1 MKREDVLELKIIDT
15 PITENEIDY
24 IICKLSQ
31 NTEVL
36 KRGVNTEYSKSSEY
50 PGWDIRNK
58 QLYTLG
64 VIKEYD
70 NLPFAVPS
78 SDIELLKEKV
88 KAINEKYGI
97 KKHWRA
103 KHGEY
108 YYYIN
113 SQFKTDW
120 TVEAF
125 SKEDDISYNLGNYF
139 ETKEETEKYA
149 EYMKKCSL
157 EWHEKRDNE
166 DKIKCKRMC

>member
-15 PITENEIDY
+15 LITEDGIDY

-36 KRGVNTEYSKSSEY
+36 KRGANTECSKSFEY
-50 PGWDIRNK
+50 PGWDIRKK

-70 NLPFAVPS
+70 NLPFAVPT
-78 SDIELLKEKV
+78 SDIELLKEKA

-97 KKHWRA
+97 KKRWRA
-103 KHGEY
+103 ERGEE

-113 SQFKTDW
+113 FQLKILFD
-120 TVEAF
+120 E
-125 SKEDDISYNLGNYF
+125 EDFAEIDEERYDIGNYF
-139 ETKEETEKYA
+139 KTKQEAQEYA

-157 EWHEKRDNE
+157 EWHKKM
-166 DKIKCKRMC
+166 DK

>member
-15 PITENEIDY
+15 LITEDGIDY

-36 KRGVNTEYSKSSEY
+36 KRGVNTEYSKSFEY

-58 QLYTLG
+58 QLYTSG
-64 VIKEYD
+64 AIKKYD
-70 NLPFAVPS
+70 NLPFAVPT

-88 KAINEKYGI
+88 KTINEKYSI
-97 KKHWRA
+97 KKRWRA
-103 KHGEY
+103 KEGDY
-108 YYYIN
+108 FYYIDFLFETE
-113 SQFKTDW
+113 Q

-125 SKEDDISYNLGNYF
+125 TKKDEVSYNLGNYF
-139 ETKEETEKYA
+139 KTEQEAQEYA

-157 EWHEKRDNE
+157 EWHEKRENNE
-166 DKIKCKRMC
+166 

>member
-1 MKREDVLELKIIDT
+1 MERKDVLEIKIIDT
-15 PITENEIDY
+15 LITENGIDY

-36 KRGVNTEYSKSSEY
+36 KRGVNTEYSKSFEY

-70 NLPFAVPS
+70 NLPFAVPT

-97 KKHWRA
+97 KKRWRA
-103 KHGEY
+103 EKGSY
-108 YYYIN
+108 YYFIDHELEIN
-113 SQFKTDW
+113 DKIDCQYKFDN
-120 TVEAF
+120 EMY
-125 SKEDDISYNLGNYF
+125 ENGNYF
-139 ETKEETEKYA
+139 QITEEAEEYA

-157 EWHEKRDNE
+157 EWHEKRD
-166 DKIKCKRMC
+166 K

>member
-15 PITENEIDY
+15 LITEDGIDY

-36 KRGVNTEYSKSSEY
+36 KRGLNTEYSKSFEY
-50 PGWDIRNK
+50 PGWDIRK
-58 QLYTLG
+58 KRLYTLG

-97 KKHWRA
+97 KKRWRA
-103 KHGEY
+103 EKGEKY
-108 YYYIN
+108 YY
-113 SQFKTDW
+113 STDS
-120 TVEAF
+120 TFYFEHCYE
-125 SKEDDISYNLGNYF
+125 SGDSIDNKRYEIGNYF
-139 ETKEETEKYA
+139 ETEEEVDKYTEYI
-149 EYMKKCSL
+149 KKCSL
-157 EWHEKRDNE
+157 EWHEKRD
-166 DKIKCKRMC
+166 K

>member
-15 PITENEIDY
+15 LITEDGIDY

-31 NTEVL
+31 NTDVL
-36 KRGVNTEYSKSSEY
+36 KRGINTEYSKSFEY

-70 NLPFAVPS
+70 NLPFAVPT

-88 KAINEKYGI
+88 EAINEKYGI
-97 KKHWRA
+97 KKRWRA
-103 KHGEY
+103 KKGDY
-108 YYYIN
+108 FYYID
-113 SQFKTDW
+113 FLFETER

-125 SKEDDISYNLGNYF
+125 TKKDEVSYNLGNYF
-139 ETKEETEKYA
+139 KTEQEAQEYA
-149 EYMKKCSL
+149 EYIKKYSL
-157 EWHEKRDNE
+157 EWHEKRDNNE
-166 DKIKCKRMC
+166 

>member
-1 MKREDVLELKIIDT
+1 MEKEDVLELKIIDT
-15 PITENEIDY
+15 LITEDGIDY

-36 KRGVNTEYSKSSEY
+36 KRGLNTEYSKSFEY

-70 NLPFAVPS
+70 NLPFAVPT

-97 KKHWRA
+97 KKRWRA
-103 KHGEY
+103 EQGEEY
-108 YYYIN
+108 YYVNFQLKIL
-113 SQFKTDW
+113 FD
-120 TVEAF
+120 EEDFAEID
-125 SKEDDISYNLGNYF
+125 KERYDIGNYF
-139 ETKEETEKYA
+139 ETKREAQAYA

-157 EWHEKRDNE
+157 EWHKKRGNNE
-166 DKIKCKRMC
+166 

>member
-15 PITENEIDY
+15 LITEDGIDY

-36 KRGVNTEYSKSSEY
+36 KRGVNTKYSKSFEY

-64 VIKEYD
+64 VVEKYD
-70 NLPFAVPS
+70 NLPFAVPT

-97 KKHWRA
+97 KKRWRA

-108 YYYIN
+108 FYYIN
-113 SQFKTDW
+113 FLFEIDW
-120 TVEAF
+120 TIESFA
-125 SKEDDISYNLGNYF
+125 EGDDAKYKSGNYF
-139 ETKEETEKYA
+139 ETKEEAEKYA

-157 EWHEKRDNE
+157 EWHEKRDNNE
-166 DKIKCKRMC
+166 

>member
-15 PITENEIDY
+15 LITEDGIDY

-36 KRGVNTEYSKSSEY
+36 KRGVNTEYSKSFEY

-58 QLYTLG
+58 QLYTSG
-64 VIKEYD
+64 AIKEYD
-70 NLPFAVPS
+70 NLPFAVPT

-88 KAINEKYGI
+88 KTINEKYSI
-97 KKHWRA
+97 KKRWRA
-103 KHGEY
+103 KEGDY
-108 YYYIN
+108 FYYIDFLFETE
-113 SQFKTDW
+113 Q

-125 SKEDDISYNLGNYF
+125 TKKDEVSYNLGNYF
-139 ETKEETEKYA
+139 KTEQEAQEYA

-157 EWHEKRDNE
+157 EWHEKRENNE
-166 DKIKCKRMC
+166 

>member
-1 MKREDVLELKIIDT
+1 MEREDVLELKIIDT
-15 PITENEIDY
+15 LITEDGIDY

-36 KRGVNTEYSKSSEY
+36 KRGVNTEYSKSFEY

-70 NLPFAVPS
+70 NLPFAAPT

-88 KAINEKYGI
+88 RAINEKYGT
-97 KKHWRA
+97 KKRWRA
-103 KHGEY
+103 KRSGY
-108 YYYIN
+108 YFYTDF
-113 SQFKTDW
+113 QFKTDW

-125 SKEDDISYNLGNYF
+125 SEEDDISYNLGNYF
-139 ETKEETEKYA
+139 ETKQEAQEYA
-149 EYMKKCSL
+149 EYMKKRSL
-157 EWHEKRDNE
+157 EWHEKRDNNE
-166 DKIKCKRMC
+166 

>member
-15 PITENEIDY
+15 LITENGIDY

-36 KRGVNTEYSKSSEY
+36 TRGVNTEYSKSFEY
-50 PGWDIRNK
+50 PGWDIRKK

-64 VIKEYD
+64 VVKKYD
-70 NLPFAVPS
+70 NLPFAVPT

-97 KKHWRA
+97 KKRWKA
-103 KHGEY
+103 DKHNY
-108 YYYIN
+108 YYFLN
-113 SQFKTDW
+113 SGFEVQESAEMGS
-120 TVEAF
+120 VV
-125 SKEDDISYNLGNYF
+125 DIERHQKGNYF
-139 ETKEETEKYA
+139 QTIEEVEKYS

-157 EWHEKRDNE
+157 EWHEKRDNNE
-166 DKIKCKRMC
+166 

>member
-1 MKREDVLELKIIDT
+1 MEKEDVLELKIIDT
-15 PITENEIDY
+15 LITEDGIDY

-36 KRGVNTEYSKSSEY
+36 KRGVNTEYSKSFEY

-64 VIKEYD
+64 VVKKYD
-70 NLPFAVPS
+70 NLPFAVPT

-88 KAINEKYGI
+88 RVINEKYGI
-97 KKHWRA
+97 KKRWRA
-103 KHGEY
+103 KQGEY
-108 YYYIN
+108 FYYIDFLFEVE
-113 SQFKTDW
+113 Q

-125 SKEDDISYNLGNYF
+125 VEGDDAIYKSGNYF
-139 ETKEETEKYA
+139 ETKEEAQEYA

-157 EWHEKRDNE
+157 EWHEKRDNDE
-166 DKIKCKRMC
+166 